1 MAQIRDGDGLLQRF
15 VEKTFKG
22 KTYQGDMQ
30 RYWNAG
36 NSSSFVFLL
45 NVMHRHA
52 SIKSKLQESSQDDDE
67 IPDSD
72 KERISNAQEFFDSFE
87 NRARKTW
94 KVLSAPFLKM
104 TKEDLKDFVVEG
116 DVEEDERPHFAF
128 AFQQE
133 QASEEQ
139 LVEELRK
146 KRRQRGEES
155 GSDDDDE
162 DQEEEESDSESSDNE
177 PPPGYYSE
185 EEEEDEWVKARRPS
199 LSGNKRR
206 PPSDDGTPKTAKR
219 LQKGGSGTKGN
230 PVTIETPKNPPS
242 VASKPASSVRRLV
255 IEDSSSDS
263 D

>member
-1 MAQIRDGDGLLQRF
+1 
-15 VEKTFKG
+15 
-22 KTYQGDMQ
+22 MQ

-52 SIKSKLQESSQDDDE
+52 SIKSKLEESSQDDE
-67 IPDSD
+67 VPDSD
-72 KERISNAQEFFDSFE
+72 KERISDAQEFFDSFV

-94 KVLSAPFLKM
+94 KSLSAPFLKI

-116 DVEEDERPHFAF
+116 DVEEDEQPHFAF

-146 KRRQRGEES
+146 KRRQRGEETDS
-155 GSDDDDE
+155 EDDDDE
-162 DQEEEESDSESSDNE
+162 EDEEDGSDSESSDNE

-185 EEEEDEWVKARRPS
+185 EEEEDEWMKARRPS
-199 LSGNKRR
+199 LRGNKRR
-206 PPSDDGTPKTAKR
+206 PSSEDGTPKTAKR
-219 LQKGGSGTKGN
+219 LRKGGSGTKGN
-230 PVTIETPKNPPS
+230 PVTIETPKKSSS
-242 VASKPASSVRRLV
+242 VASKPNSSVRRLV
-255 IEDSSSDS
+255 IEDGSSESD
-263 D
+263 